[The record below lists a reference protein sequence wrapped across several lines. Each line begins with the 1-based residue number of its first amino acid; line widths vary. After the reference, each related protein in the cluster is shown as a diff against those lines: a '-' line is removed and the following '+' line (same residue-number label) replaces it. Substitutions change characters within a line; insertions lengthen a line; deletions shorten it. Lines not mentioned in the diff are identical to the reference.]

1 MEQINLNTEVYHS
14 IRIDND
20 IPFQL
25 KLPLQIGYLI
35 NNDDPVWTFNE
46 VMEGVNLAKYLK
58 VNPLVREPYNP
69 FMMLKVILFSEM
81 LGGMSLRVLED

>member
-1 MEQINLNTEVYHS
+1 MEKINLNSKVYHP
-14 IRIDND
+14 IRIYND

-35 NNDDPVWTFNE
+35 DQDDPVWTFNE

-58 VNPLVREPYNP
+58 VKPLGQSHIIP
-69 FMMLKVILFSEM
+69 S
-81 LGGMSLRVLED
+81 